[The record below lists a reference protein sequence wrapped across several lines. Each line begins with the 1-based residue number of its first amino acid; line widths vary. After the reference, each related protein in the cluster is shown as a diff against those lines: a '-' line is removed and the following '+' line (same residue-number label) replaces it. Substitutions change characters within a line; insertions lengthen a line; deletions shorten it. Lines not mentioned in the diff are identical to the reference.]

1 MYTDA
6 KNTVTAIA
14 EPPTRRPE
22 RGAHR
27 VRSLLTVLAVIGA
40 LGLAGCGSTSKMAT
54 VEPSHADKVVVKKS
68 QRKLELHNNGRVI
81 REYRIALGGAPDG
94 HKFREGDER
103 TPIGDY
109 FLNWRNPNSN
119 FYKSIHISY
128 PNERD
133 KLVSRSLGY
142 SSPGGMIMI
151 HGLPNYVRSEALR
164 QQYANRDWTQGCI
177 AVQNHE
183 IDEIWSMVR
192 DGTPIKI
199 LP

>member
-1 MYTDA
+1 MHTDA
-6 KNTVTAIA
+6 KDRTTAIA
-14 EPPTRRPE
+14 DHPVRRP
-22 RGAHR
+22 GQGTHR
-27 VRSLLTVLAVIGA
+27 VRYLLMALAVAGA
-40 LGLAGCGSTSKMAT
+40 LGLAGCASSTKMAT

-94 HKFREGDER
+94 HKFREGDQR

-109 FLNWRNPNSN
+109 LLNWRNPNSN

>member
-1 MYTDA
+1 MYTDTKA
-6 KNTVTAIA
+6 NSPAGAVHFIRVGDQMGRTA
-14 EPPTRRPE
+14 
-22 RGAHR
+22 RGLVVA
-27 VRSLLTVLAVIGA
+27 LVIVGL
-40 LGLAGCGSTSKMAT
+40 LGLAGCAGRSTMTA
-54 VEPSHADKVVVKKS
+54 VEPVRADKVVVKKS

-81 REYRIALGGAPDG
+81 REYRIALGGSPDG
-94 HKFREGDER
+94 HKFREGDQR

-109 FLNWRNPNSN
+109 SLNWRNPNSN

-133 KLVSRSLGY
+133 KLVSRTLGY

-151 HGLPNYVRSEALR
+151 HGLPNYVQSETMRR
-164 QQYANRDWTQGCI
+164 QYLGRDWTQGCI

-183 IDEIWSMVR
+183 IDEIWNMVR

>member
-1 MYTDA
+1 MRPDTTDA
-6 KNTVTAIA
+6 ITAHA
-14 EPPTRRPE
+14 PTHRPGAARLARR
-22 RGAHR
+22 
-27 VRSLLTVLAVIGA
+27 LLATLAMAGC
-40 LGLAGCGSTSKMAT
+40 LAGLVGCSSTSTPTSAIDANR
-54 VEPSHADKVVVKKS
+54 ADQVVVKKS

-81 REYRIALGGAPDG
+81 REYRVALGGAPDG
-94 HKFREGDER
+94 HKYREGDQR

-109 FLNWRNPNSN
+109 RLNWRNPNSN

-128 PNERD
+128 PSERD
-133 KLVSRSLGY
+133 RMLSRAMGY
-142 SSPGGMIMI
+142 TNPGGMIMI
-151 HGLPNYVRSEALR
+151 HGLPNYIQSEALR

-183 IDEIWSMVR
+183 MDEIWQMVH